1 MILMPWKEQ
10 TVEKTR
16 EDFVKEVMAAETS
29 KTKLCAKYGIS
40 RVTGDKWLE
49 RHQKGE
55 GFSNRSRAPF
65 RTPTKTDPIVENLV
79 VQVRL
84 KYPAWGAR
92 KIVRHL
98 QNKGYTGLPSPSTV
112 CEILKRNGL
121 VTPEASQAARPYK
134 RFERAL
140 PNELWQTDFKGHFP
154 MENGMRCHPLT
165 TLDDCSRFSLC
176 VDAKDNERYA
186 GVAESFCRMFEVYG
200 LPLALLCDNGNPW
213 GTAQTTGYTRF
224 EVWLMQLDILP
235 LHCRPNHPQTQG
247 KEERFNRTLKDEVL
261 KGMTIENL
269 SHAQQVFDEFRDCYN
284 NVRPHNALNLDSPA
298 QHYYPSERRMPKVIE
313 QWRYPKEYKTRKVRG
328 NGYFSFDGTAYFL
341 SEAFLGHSIA
351 LRESSLADC
360 VNVYFRNFRIAR
372 INLDE
377 KIYVSR
383 KIFRCV
389 DDKQSG

>member
-1 MILMPWKEQ
+1 MPWKEQ
-10 TVEKTR
+10 TVETTR
-16 EDFVKEVMAAETS
+16 EEFVKEVMAGETS
-29 KTKLCAKYGIS
+29 KKKLCAKYGIS

-55 GFSNRSRAPF
+55 GLSNRSRAPHN
-65 RTPTKTDPIVENLV
+65 TPNKTDPIVENLV
-79 VQVRL
+79 IQVRL
-84 KYPAWGAR
+84 RYPAWGAR

-121 VTPEASQAARPYK
+121 ITPEASQAARPYK
-134 RFERAL
+134 RFEHEL

-154 MENGMRCHPLT
+154 MENGIRCHPLT

-186 GVAESFCRMFEVYG
+186 GVAESFSRMFEVYG

-213 GTAQTTGYTRF
+213 GTAQTTGHTRF

-261 KGMTIENL
+261 KCKTIKNL

-298 QHYYPSERRMPKVIE
+298 QHYRPSERRMPKAIE
-313 QWRYPKEYKTRKVRG
+313 EWVYPKEYKPRKVRG
-328 NGYFSFDGTAYFL
+328 NGYFTLDGIAYFL
-341 SEAFLGHSIA
+341 SEAFVGQTIA
-351 LRESSLADC
+351 LRESSLAGC
-360 VNVYFRNFRIAR
+360 VNVYYRNFKIAR

-389 DDKQSG
+389 DDRQLG